1 MLNYHK
7 ETQELYIAAL
17 YTALYILQHFTPY
30 FTFYNTF
37 TFLQRNDRLPRSD
50 RLLFSDRLLPGD
62 RLLCC
67 GTCAAHISRSAE
79 VSPTLLE

>member
-7 ETQELYIAAL
+7 KTQELYIAAL
-17 YTALYILQHFTPY
+17 YTALYILQHFTPH
-30 FTFYNTF
+30 FTFYKSF

-50 RLLFSDRLLPGD
+50 RLLLSDRLLPSD

-67 GTCAAHISRSAE
+67 GTCAAHIS
-79 VSPTLLE
+79 